1 MSKRKTENRSRVKV
15 AFLGGIGEIGKN
27 LCVIESENDLIIVD
41 CGLGFPDE
49 EMFGI
54 DLVIPDFTYL
64 EDNSEKIRGIFI
76 THGHEDHI
84 GAIPFLLMLMDIP
97 IYATALSAGILE
109 NKLEEH
115 VLDFVPRI
123 NRVKAGDKIE
133 AGDFSVEF
141 INVNHSIP
149 DSCALAISSPAGM
162 IVHSGDFKI
171 DTTPIESK
179 TMNIARLSEIGK
191 KGVTLMLC
199 ESTNADRPGYTPSE
213 RTVGDSLSNIFIK
226 STSKRIVIAT
236 FSSNVHRIQQI
247 INLSAQYKRK
257 VAITGRS
264 MLNIIDAAIKL
275 GYMKIPEGTLIE
287 INDIKRF
294 KPEQIT
300 VVTTGSQGEP
310 MSALYKMCFSEKA
323 NIELSS
329 TDVVVISASAIPG
342 NEKLISKIVN
352 ELARR
357 NIAVIRDSSMGVHV
371 SGHACQEELKL
382 MHTIIRPKFF
392 MPIHGEYRQLY
403 AHREIAKTLGMK
415 ESNIFVG
422 ENGKTLEIS
431 KTDAK
436 WGESIESGN
445 VMIDGYGI
453 GDVGSTVLRDR
464 KHLGEDGIII
474 VACSVSAK
482 YRDVISGPEIL
493 SRGFVY
499 VRESEELMDELK
511 SAATATIRNFLKK
524 DHYDCNHLKTKIR
537 DDLSKYI
544 YSKTKR
550 NPVILPVILEE

>member
-1 MSKRKTENRSRVKV
+1 MSKRKTKNRSRVKV

-115 VLDFVPRI
+115 ILDFVPRI

-171 DTTPIESK
+171 DTTPIESE

-199 ESTNADRPGYTPSE
+199 DSTNADRPGYTPSE

-371 SGHACQEELKL
+371 SGHACQEELKIML
-382 MHTIIRPKFF
+382 SLDGNDTIFLSKDTTTFFFFHPLHPWQDILGAKIIVPTTVSDMFLDHHTIPFAI
-392 MPIHGEYRQLY
+392 
-403 AHREIAKTLGMK
+403 
-415 ESNIFVG
+415 
-422 ENGKTLEIS
+422 GKLM
-431 KTDAK
+431 
-436 WGESIESGN
+436 
-445 VMIDGYGI
+445 V
-453 GDVGSTVLRDR
+453 VGST
-464 KHLGEDGIII
+464 KSG
-474 VACSVSAK
+474 VALESFHYSVC
-482 YRDVISGPEIL
+482 P
-493 SRGFVY
+493 
-499 VRESEELMDELK
+499 
-511 SAATATIRNFLKK
+511 
-524 DHYDCNHLKTKIR
+524 
-537 DDLSKYI
+537 
-544 YSKTKR
+544 
-550 NPVILPVILEE
+550 